1 MRPLKLT
8 DLKQSI
14 KKEIIKGSIIMSE
27 FTNLDFIEFMESFK
41 DGQVIENNQI
51 HKFRDTLTELSRS
64 DTSQADP
71 LIIHPQK
78 MYGLDWIVKSSER
91 LQEKTPKTT
100 DALYFREDKNGN
112 LKLHI
117 IEFKFISRNSHKI
130 KMNILWRDICRKVSC
145 SEKDLFYENECFN
158 EYFVNDFKLIKNNFK
173 DPIDVS
179 LQLKP
184 FEAIFIALPELY
196 KEYCQKNY
204 LIEKDF
210 KSYLAQI
217 KKYYWVVIR
226 NDSKS
231 ESNLKSV
238 AKHFDKYNKRLE
250 GSIFK
255 KARAKTKKE
264 FYDVLDTEILN
275 DYNGEFAYE

>member
-1 MRPLKLT
+1 MRPLKRI

-14 KKEIIKGSIIMSE
+14 KMEIIEGSIIMSE
-27 FTNLDFIEFMESFK
+27 FTNQDFIAFMESFK
-41 DGQVIENNQI
+41 DGHVIEKNQI

-71 LIIHPQK
+71 LIIHPQE
-78 MYGLDWIVKSSER
+78 MYGLDWIVKGSKR
-91 LQEKTPKTT
+91 LHKKPPKTT
-100 DALYFREDKNGN
+100 DALYYRVDGDGN

-117 IEFKFISRNSHKI
+117 IEFKFISKRSYKNKL
-130 KMNILWRDICRKVSC
+130 NILWREICRKVSC
-145 SEKDLFYENECFN
+145 GEEDSFYENECFN
-158 EYFVNDFKLIKNNFK
+158 EYFVSDFKLIKKNFK

-184 FEAIFIALPELY
+184 FEAIFVTLPELY
-196 KEYCQKNY
+196 KEYCQENN

-210 KSYLAQI
+210 KSYLTQI

-250 GSIFK
+250 GSIFN